1 MPELNVSLADD
12 THALA
17 VNYGLH
23 TLYLVCARAYP
34 PGKPLALRAELSGE
48 FVDLQGKSAGCK
60 LRGDGRYDVTLRLV
74 SLRREQR
81 VALEQTFPNPKPPS
95 TAHD

>member
-1 MPELNVSLADD
+1 MPELNVSLGDD
-12 THALA
+12 TQALA

-34 PGKPLALRAELSGE
+34 PGKPLALRAELSGAL
-48 FVDLQGKSAGCK
+48 VDLQGKSAGSK
-60 LRGDGRYDVTLRLV
+60 LRSDGRYDVTLRLV

-81 VALEQTFPNPKPPS
+81 IALEQAFPNPKAPS
-95 TAHD
+95 DAQ